1 MRDLAGSRSV
11 RVSLGVALVLLSACA
26 GSQFRAARSEDTAS
40 AYHRFL
46 VDHGSSKYADEAR
59 QRLELVKLRSQP
71 TRDAYAAFTKRWP
84 SSPLLPE
91 VRAVV
96 EEPMFVRTRAAGTAN
111 AYRAF
116 LEEFP
121 DGAHAARARGN
132 LAYLEADGF
141 AGRPAELAAFAR
153 EHPASDF
160 AAEAER
166 TAEDVAARG
175 RTAFHEVALA
185 LEMTASTPEPE
196 RLARVFTERASE
208 SLAGIGVRVVPDGSK
223 DAPARLVIR
232 HHEGQAQRQV
242 DGAGVAELGY
252 VAETTL
258 TLSVDGAAPIWER
271 TTRFRPPAPPASRNA
286 SLILAHG
293 AQLYWSSFF
302 VPIANWNTRE
312 AVRTPLALG
321 APAVALETQGGHAFV
336 LLADG
341 GFRAFD
347 LADPEKPWLLYE
359 YRRPRDLKRFEN
371 LRVFGDR
378 VVVFGE
384 DGAEVVGLGAAAP
397 ERLRAYERGAFGT
410 IASVEAIGG
419 RLVAAS
425 RRGLLVLPESEGKG
439 PEVLVDRAIVGLV
452 ALGDRMVFSDG
463 RSVYVTTLPLMRQ
476 GRVEAQLD
484 LAPGVNATG
493 LRHTGSLVALL
504 SDRGAL
510 WLDVSQPSRPRVV
523 GRVDQTRAGTLLDV
537 AALGNRV
544 FTLGQ
549 RGLQVVNPREGRA
562 LEAADVVARSRIA
575 TLGRHLVLVGGEWL
589 QVVDATP
596 FLEQPPAAAAAT
608 DGSVVAEPTGW
619 DALPH
624 DEDLWAAP
632 VER

>member
-1 MRDLAGSRSV
+1 MPDFAGSRSV
-11 RVSLGVALVLLSACA
+11 AVSFGLVLLLLSACA
-26 GSQFRAARSEDTAS
+26 GSHFRAARSEDTAS

-71 TRDAYAAFTKRWP
+71 SLDAYAAFAKSWP
-84 SSPLLPE
+84 ASPLLPE

-96 EEPMFVRTRAAGTAN
+96 EAPMFSRARAAGTPE
-111 AYRAF
+111 AYHAF

-121 DGAHAARARGN
+121 GGTHTARARGN
-132 LAYLEADGF
+132 LAYIEAQGF

-153 EHPASDF
+153 EHAASDF
-160 AAEAER
+160 AAEAGR
-166 TAEDVAARG
+166 SAAAVAARG
-175 RTAFHEVALA
+175 RTAFREVELA
-185 LEMTASTPEPE
+185 LEVTASTPEPE
-196 RLARVFTERASE
+196 RLARVFAERATE
-208 SLAGIGVRVVPDGSK
+208 SLAGVGVRVVQAGSGN
-223 DAPARLVIR
+223 APARLVIR
-232 HHEGQAQRQV
+232 HHEGKGQSQV
-242 DGAGVAELGY
+242 DGGGVSELGY
-252 VAETTL
+252 VAETAVTFSL
-258 TLSVDGAAPIWER
+258 GEDAPIWER
-271 TTRFRPPAPPASRNA
+271 TTRFRPPAPPASPAA
-286 SLILAHG
+286 SLILMHG
-293 AQLYWSSFF
+293 AQRYWSSFF
-302 VPIANWNTRE
+302 VPIATWNTRE
-312 AVRTPLALG
+312 AVRTPQPLG
-321 APAVALETQGGHAFV
+321 APAVGLETQGSHAFV

-341 GFRAFD
+341 GFRVFD

-359 YRRPRDLKRFEN
+359 YRRPHDLKRFEN

-384 DGAEVVGLGAAAP
+384 DGAEIVGLGTGAP
-397 ERLRAYERGAFGT
+397 KRLRAYERGAFGT

-419 RLVAAS
+419 QLVAAS
-425 RRGLLVLPESEGKG
+425 RRGLMVLPESDGNS

-452 ALGDRMVFSDG
+452 ALGGRMVFSDG

-476 GRVEAQLD
+476 GRVEAQFD

-493 LRHTGSLVALL
+493 LRRTGSLVALL

-523 GRVDQTRAGTLLDV
+523 GRVDQTRAGSLADV

-549 RGLQVVNPREGRA
+549 RGLQVVDPREGRA
-562 LEAADVVARSRIA
+562 LQAADVAARWRVA

-596 FLEQPPAAAAAT
+596 FLAQPPASAADP
-608 DGSVVAEPTGW
+608 DGSVVSEPTGW

-632 VER
+632 VQR